1 MASKISSVFL
11 KTVVDFNQFVKKYS
25 NIISFLSLPIYA
37 IFSWLIVRK
46 KQLNY
51 AQHLTM
57 IVIAMA
63 FGYTYNALV
72 LLGLIIFKINTLGVA
87 SISLVLYLISFCI
100 TYKQCFDY
108 KWHAALL
115 KGTLVF
121 LCSYITQ
128 VIILGIGLVIY
139 FIILKSKS

>member
-1 MASKISSVFL
+1 M
-11 KTVVDFNQFVKKYS
+11 
-25 NIISFLSLPIYA
+25 
-37 IFSWLIVRK
+37 VRK

-63 FGYTYNALV
+63 FGYTYNVLV
-72 LLGLIIFKINTLGVA
+72 LLGLIIFKISTLGIA

-108 KWHAALL
+108 KWPAALL